1 MQHILVCTQDPV
13 LAKKVRFLLAREE
26 REVELLRDAND
37 LSKQLQQQS
46 FSLLVLSR
54 RLQDEDATAHLGRLH
69 GSVSVPPTLILG
81 GGKTTTAE
89 PIHLIPDP
97 VDTQTIYETA
107 SRLLDD
113 GSAVEDEGLT
123 HVSLGPP
130 DQQTRTPS
138 QNDTGDAPE
147 GENEVDDSARLRDS
161 SPERKHGFKN
171 FKGLDEIAQRLD
183 SLEAEQL
190 NENLS
195 DAFDIDEASGAY
207 MMQEPRPAAAQPPV
221 LGGMLEPARFAKLLY
236 QCWSKEVTGALIVAR
251 ESETLTIFFET
262 GAPVQIESSIPGDTL
277 GRALVDRGRIT
288 ESQYSDGAKR
298 AIEGGTRLGHAL
310 VDLGFFSQEEL
321 GEELGTT
328 ARDRVIGCFEA
339 RQGSFEFDPARP
351 ATSPQRPYRLRV
363 PHIVAEGLR
372 RHADHNILQQI
383 TGDVAT
389 RYFKLQRTVG
399 EINETYPLTDEEK
412 RFLAY
417 EGRAYNVS
425 DAAESASLGI
435 EKAHKLMSLLTTFE
449 EITDFTPGV
458 PEFEARI
465 REERALIADLQS
477 GMPKAGS
484 ARSTSKDQASGPLHQ
499 EVLSSVA
506 NNLGP
511 SGGPSPHWMIDSHN
525 EARPSARPQKPLPP
539 PPPLTSVGPAPMP
552 PSHGS
557 NSTRPPSNSTSND
570 SDTPSSD
577 EIPPM
582 PVPSGEEEGLVP
594 RPLVYAKPLPRNPD
608 GSAIET
614 SERALSREHF
624 QRGVTLLGQGNF
636 ANAEEAFRD
645 AVALCAEELVYL
657 IGLARA
663 IYYNPEYQAQGKLP
677 VLKSIIERAEQLAPE
692 DPKVITL
699 RNWVSH
705 AEAQHAA

>member
-1 MQHILVCTQDPV
+1 MQNILVCTQDSV

-26 REVELLRDAND
+26 REVEVLSDADELPPRLRRRDV
-37 LSKQLQQQS
+37 
-46 FSLLVLSR
+46 SLLVLSR
-54 RLQDEDATAHLGRLH
+54 RIRDEDAISHLGRLPP
-69 GSVSVPPTLILG
+69 SVPIPPTLVLG
-81 GGKTTTAE
+81 GGKTATE
-89 PIHLIPDP
+89 NFIHLIPDP
-97 VDTQTIYETA
+97 IDTQTIYETA
-107 SRLLDD
+107 SRLLEDD
-113 GSAVEDEGLT
+113 SPA
-123 HVSLGPP
+123 GPP
-130 DQQTRTPS
+130 ERTQLSRSTPPRDMRTQS
-138 QNDTGDAPE
+138 QS
-147 GENEVDDSARLRDS
+147 GEVPGGETEVDDSARLRDS
-161 SPERKHGFKN
+161 SPENDLGFN
-171 FKGLDEIAQRLD
+171 DINGLNEIAQRLD

-207 MMQEPRPAAAQPPV
+207 MMQEPRPTAAQPPV

-262 GAPVQIESSIPGDTL
+262 GAPVQIESSIPGDPL

-288 ESQYSDGAKR
+288 EAQYADAAKR
-298 AIEGGTRLGHAL
+298 AIESGTRLGHAL

-339 RQGSFEFDPARP
+339 RQGSFEFDTARP
-351 ATSPQRPYRLRV
+351 APSSQRPYRLRV

-372 RHADHNILQQI
+372 RHADHGILQQI

-389 RYFKLQRTVG
+389 RYFKLQRSLADL
-399 EINETYPLTDEEK
+399 NDTYPLSEEER

-425 DAAESASLGI
+425 DAAESAVLGL
-435 EKAHKLMSLLTTFE
+435 ENAHKLMALLTTFE
-449 EITDFTPGV
+449 EISDFTPGV
-458 PEFEARI
+458 SEFEARI

-477 GMPKAGS
+477 SLPKVGNGH
-484 ARSTSKDQASGPLHQ
+484 ASPNDNIGGPLHQ
-499 EVLSSVA
+499 EVLSAQAKS
-506 NNLGP
+506 LGT
-511 SGGPSPHWMIDSHN
+511 GAPSPHWMIDSHG
-525 EARPSARPQKPLPP
+525 EARPAVRAPKPP
-539 PPPLTSVGPAPMP
+539 PPPPVTGVGPAPTPPPPAVSSTPP
-552 PSHGS
+552 PSS
-557 NSTRPPSNSTSND
+557 APSTETEAPAM
-570 SDTPSSD
+570 D

-582 PVPSGEEEGLVP
+582 PVPSSDEEGLVP

-677 VLKSIIERAEQLAPE
+677 VLRSIIDRAEQLAPD
-692 DPKVITL
+692 DPKVVTL
-699 RNWVSH
+699 RTWVSH